1 MFMAVAVAQSSTEI
15 TVLSF
20 AYEPTL
26 GVELNVIIN
35 KNNYEKL
42 KCFNHLSVQ

>member
-1 MFMAVAVAQSSTEI
+1 MFTAVAVAQSSTEI

-26 GVELNVIIN
+26 MCVELNVIIN
-35 KNNYEKL
+35 NYEKL
-42 KCFNHLSVQ
+42 

>member
-1 MFMAVAVAQSSTEI
+1 MFTAVVVAHSSTEI
-15 TVLSF
+15 MVLSF

-26 GVELNVIIN
+26 SVELNVII
-35 KNNYEKL
+35 NNYEKL